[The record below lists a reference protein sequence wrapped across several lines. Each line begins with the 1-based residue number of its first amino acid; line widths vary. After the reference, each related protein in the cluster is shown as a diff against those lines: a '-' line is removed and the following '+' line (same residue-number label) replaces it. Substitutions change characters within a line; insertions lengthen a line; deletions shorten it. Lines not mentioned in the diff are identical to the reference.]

1 MSDTNSAS
9 ISRKAE
15 LAEAKQQ
22 LVEAACGFWFS
33 DNERIRTPFPK
44 EMQDELKKKAGTE
57 FELWIDSFTE
67 KDAAEVDDQELAS
80 VFEMLLFGEALKLVE
95 EGNDDQVITIN
106 YPFLPRI
113 GDTVNDEKHAESK
126 VVDRRLEVREEQH
139 PFMIIHMEET
149 GSGEAWTSEIEL
161 PK

>member
-1 MSDTNSAS
+1 MSDTNTESTT
-9 ISRKAE
+9 RKQE
-15 LAEAKQQ
+15 LADAKHD

-44 EMQDELKKKAGTE
+44 EMQEQLKKNAGSE

-106 YPFLPRI
+106 YPFLPRL
-113 GDTVNDEKHAESK
+113 GDTVNDEKHAEST
-126 VVDRRLEVREEQH
+126 VVARLLEVREDQH
-139 PFMIIHMEET
+139 PYMIIHMKET
-149 GSGEAWTSEIEL
+149 DSGDSWTSEIEL